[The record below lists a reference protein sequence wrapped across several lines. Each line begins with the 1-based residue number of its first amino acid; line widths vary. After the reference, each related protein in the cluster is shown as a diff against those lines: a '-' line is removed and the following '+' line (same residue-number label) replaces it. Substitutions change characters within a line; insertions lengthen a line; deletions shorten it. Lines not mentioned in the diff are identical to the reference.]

1 MPTAL
6 HLIRA
11 SYLNFI
17 IKSMESGSI
26 TTPTDSLLEKAE
38 LNAEQL
44 NGSHKLILE
53 TKVWHFLALAAE
65 SQNMPHLGMHV
76 VERSKLD
83 ESKEFSG
90 QLLGAGNLYQA
101 LQLLVSK
108 ANFQNNNN
116 ALWLQESE
124 ECMWVCRPHYP
135 KCQHSLWQIEQVTM
149 SLICMLVAYYA
160 GAGWFPKQVKFQ
172 DVEGKGTD
180 ESRFFKHTKIELG
193 QRFSAIAIDHALLKG
208 RVPSIKA
215 FNEPKLEKIPDT
227 FTKAFKVL
235 LKQNYFGQD
244 WLAEDIAATLEMS
257 VRTLKRKLRSQN
269 TSLREVFDEVR
280 FQQAC
285 DLIEQDVHD
294 YKLLAEK
301 LSYTHPNNFVRA
313 FKRWSGVTPREYI
326 RLRQIELLKI
336 NPVI

>member
-17 IKSMESGSI
+17 IKSMEGTSMNIPVGC
-26 TTPTDSLLEKAE
+26 LLERAE
-38 LNAEQL
+38 LNVEQL
-44 NGSHKLILE
+44 NDPNKLLLE
-53 TKVWHFLALAAE
+53 SKVWDFLAFAAE
-65 SQNMPHLGMHV
+65 LQNMPHLGIYV
-76 VERSKLD
+76 VEEKKLF
-83 ESKEFSG
+83 ESNKFLEH
-90 QLLGAGNLYQA
+90 LLSVNDLSQS
-101 LQLLVSK
+101 LKLLVDEIG
-108 ANFQNNNN
+108 FYNNNN
-116 ALWLQESE
+116 ALWFEETE
-124 ECMWVCRPHYP
+124 ECIWVCRSRYP
-135 KCQHSLWQIEQVTM
+135 TYRHSLWQIEQVSM
-149 SLICMLVAYYA
+149 SLICMLVAHYA
-160 GAGWFPKQVKFQ
+160 GDEWFPKQVKFQ
-172 DVEGKGTD
+172 DAEGKGT
-180 ESRFFKHTKIELG
+180 EQSHFFKHANIQLG
-193 QRFSAIAIDHALLKG
+193 LPYSAIAIDHKLLKD
-208 RVPSIKA
+208 RSPSLNALNKP
-215 FNEPKLEKIPDT
+215 ELEKIPDT

-235 LKQNYFGQD
+235 LKQNYFGQN

-269 TSLREVFDEVR
+269 TSLREVFDEIR

-285 DLIEQDVHD
+285 ELIEQDVHD